1 MSSKIL
7 VVDDSATVRKVIT
20 SFLQGEGYEV
30 VTTSDSAKVVDLIE
44 EINPDL
50 VISDIMMPDMDG
62 YTFLR
67 RIRKIKAQESLP
79 VIMMSTKKREAMED
93 LFVSYG
99 ISGYLEKP
107 FEKEELV
114 TLIKKVLE

>member
-7 VVDDSATVRKVIT
+7 VVDDSAMVRKVIR
-20 SFLQGEGYEV
+20 SFLDGEGYEIV
-30 VTTSDSAKVVDLIE
+30 ITSEAAKACDLIGK
-44 EINPDL
+44 INPDL
-50 VISDIMMPDMDG
+50 VILDIMMPDMDG

-67 RIRKIKAQESLP
+67 HIRKEKSPESLP
-79 VIMMSTKKREAMED
+79 VIIISTKKREAMED

-107 FEKEELV
+107 FQKDELV
-114 TLIKKVLE
+114 ALIKKALG

>member
-1 MSSKIL
+1 
-7 VVDDSATVRKVIT
+7 
-20 SFLQGEGYEV
+20 
-30 VTTSDSAKVVDLIE
+30 
-44 EINPDL
+44 
-50 VISDIMMPDMDG
+50 MMPDMDG

-67 RIRKIKAQESLP
+67 RIRKEKGLESLP

-93 LFVSYG
+93 LFISYG

-114 TLIKKVLE
+114 ALIKKALE

>member
-7 VVDDSATVRKVIT
+7 VIDDSAMVRHLIK
-20 SFLQGEGYEV
+20 SFLDREGYEIV
-30 VTTSDSAKVVDLIE
+30 LSSDSAKVVDLIE

-50 VISDIMMPDMDG
+50 VISDILMPDMDG
-62 YTFLR
+62 LTFLR
-67 RIRKIKAQESLP
+67 HIRKEKALESLP
-79 VIMMSTKKREAMED
+79 VIIMSSKKREAMED

-107 FEKEELV
+107 FHKEELV
-114 TLIKKVLE
+114 ALVKKILG